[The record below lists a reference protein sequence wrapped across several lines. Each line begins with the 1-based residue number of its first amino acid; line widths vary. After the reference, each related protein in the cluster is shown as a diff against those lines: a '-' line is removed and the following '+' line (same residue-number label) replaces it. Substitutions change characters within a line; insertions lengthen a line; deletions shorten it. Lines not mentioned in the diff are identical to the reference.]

1 MKEVDTEDSL
11 TYWLAKAKKGEK
23 VMYFD
28 GFLMYEKQKCVMAG
42 IPAEGFSQKIKTAML
57 AWRAYLEGLVVLV
70 QRKREEGDY
79 EYIAIKC

>member
-28 GFLMYEKQKCVMAG
+28 GFLMYEKQKFVMAG

-57 AWRAYLEGLVVLV
+57 AWSAYLEGLVVLV
-70 QRKREEGDY
+70 QRKRDEGDY
-79 EYIAIKC
+79 EYIAIKR